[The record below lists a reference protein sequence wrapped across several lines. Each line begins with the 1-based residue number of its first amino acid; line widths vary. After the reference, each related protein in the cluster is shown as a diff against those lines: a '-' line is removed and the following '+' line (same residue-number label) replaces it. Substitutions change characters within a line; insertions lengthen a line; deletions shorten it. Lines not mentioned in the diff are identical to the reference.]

1 MKFRAKDLMISV
13 VPKAEIDAR
22 DIAKYC
28 YIHTR
33 LCLSPTFCVGGTL
46 QCQPCTFFVTCNCT
60 VRGTV
65 GCGFGNSCG
74 PGGSAC
80 DPTIFCFGSDP
91 FIIEDLEDLVTI
103 RKELQ
108 QTLTRLEEVER
119 EGQTF
124 SIRTRD
130 QAEDIER
137 GLTQALEQVRRAK
150 ENLR

>member
-1 MKFRAKDLMISV
+1 MQFKTKDLLVSV
-13 VPKAEIDAR
+13 VPKTQIDVK
-22 DIAKYC
+22 DIAKVC

-46 QCQPCTFFVTCNCT
+46 QCHPCTFVVTCNCT

-65 GCGFGNSCG
+65 GCGFDNSCG

-108 QTLTRLEEVER
+108 ETLTRLEEVER
-119 EGQTF
+119 RGQVF
-124 SIRTRD
+124 SIRSKA
-130 QAEDIER
+130 QAEDIEQS
-137 GLTQALEQVRRAK
+137 LTQALEQVRRAK